1 MPKQPLLA
9 YSLACFVGV
18 QAIELNWRN
27 VLIVASLYIA
37 VGAGAAFFVGYTD
50 MGNRLVMT
58 FLLWISYLPH
68 W

>member
-1 MPKQPLLA
+1 VSP
-9 YSLACFVGV
+9 
-18 QAIELNWRN
+18 AIELNWRN

-50 MGNRLVMT
+50 VGNRLVMT